1 MPNGQQALKR
11 LSRPLI
17 IVVVQLFSCV
27 WLCDSMDYS
36 MPGIPVV
43 STRVC
48 WNWCQLRWWY
58 HPTIP
63 SCATLFSSCPQ
74 SFPPSGSLPMSWL
87 FASNGQSIGASASA
101 SVLAVNIQGWFLL
114 GLTGLISLLS
124 KGPSRV
130 FSSTSFHQYFGS
142 QWGFIEPCPFA
153 AELPTPGWHLVLKNE
168 GTLGSNTQNEP
179 FQVTPVDL

>member
-11 LSRPLI
+11 FSRPLI
-17 IVVVQLFSCV
+17 IVVQSFSCV

-36 MPGIPVV
+36 MSGIPVL

-48 WNWCQLRWWY
+48 WNWCPLGWWY

-63 SCATLFSSCPQ
+63 SSATLFSSCPQ

-101 SVLAVNIQGWFLL
+101 SVLPMNIQGWFPLRL
-114 GLTGLISLLS
+114 ILVWSLCGPRSPESSPAPHSLKASILWHSAFFMVQLSQSYMTTGKNIPLTIQTFRNAKQKHKVS
-124 KGPSRV
+124 PH
-130 FSSTSFHQYFGS
+130 TS
-142 QWGFIEPCPFA
+142 QWPA
-153 AELPTPGWHLVLKNE
+153 
-168 GTLGSNTQNEP
+168 
-179 FQVTPVDL
+179 

>member
-11 LSRPLI
+11 FSRPLI

-101 SVLAVNIQGWFLL
+101 SVLPMNIQGWFPLRL
-114 GLTGLISLLS
+114 TSLTSMQSKGLSRVLSSTTQFESINSLAFSLLY
-124 KGPSRV
+124 GP
-130 FSSTSFHQYFGS
+130 TITAIHDY
-142 QWGFIEPCPFA
+142 WKKHTIDY
-153 AELPTPGWHLVLKNE
+153 T
-168 GTLGSNTQNEP
+168 
-179 FQVTPVDL
+179 DL

>member
-1 MPNGQQALKR
+1 MPNCQQALKR
-11 LSRPLI
+11 FSRPLI

-101 SVLAVNIQGWFLL
+101 SVLPMNIQGWFPLRL
-114 GLTGLISLLS
+114 TSLTSMQSKGLSRVLSSTTQFESINSLAFSLLY
-124 KGPSRV
+124 GPTITV
-130 FSSTSFHQYFGS
+130 IHDYWKKHTIDY
-142 QWGFIEPCPFA
+142 
-153 AELPTPGWHLVLKNE
+153 T
-168 GTLGSNTQNEP
+168 
-179 FQVTPVDL
+179 DL

>member
-11 LSRPLI
+11 FSRPLI

-101 SVLAVNIQGWFLL
+101 SVLPMNIQGWFPLRL
-114 GLTGLISLLS
+114 TSLTSMQSKGLSRVLSSTTQFESINSLAFSLLY
-124 KGPSRV
+124 GPTITV
-130 FSSTSFHQYFGS
+130 IHDYWKKHTIDY
-142 QWGFIEPCPFA
+142 
-153 AELPTPGWHLVLKNE
+153 T
-168 GTLGSNTQNEP
+168 
-179 FQVTPVDL
+179 DL

>member
-11 LSRPLI
+11 FSRPLI

-27 WLCDSMDYS
+27 GLCDSMDYS

-48 WNWCQLRWWY
+48 WNWCPLRWWY

-101 SVLAVNIQGWFLL
+101 SVLPMNIQGWFPLRL
-114 GLTGLISLLS
+114 TSLTSMQSKGLSRVLSSTTQFESINSLAFSLLY
-124 KGPSRV
+124 GPTITV
-130 FSSTSFHQYFGS
+130 IHDYWKKHTIDY
-142 QWGFIEPCPFA
+142 
-153 AELPTPGWHLVLKNE
+153 TVL
-168 GTLGSNTQNEP
+168 
-179 FQVTPVDL
+179 